1 MPPITKDQGTLTIAP
16 DSTARPGAAPVASGE
31 ASKQQPVALE
41 VSVTVNGA
49 RTIDGSDKREPF
61 SETTKTV
68 LVFGNGAVIRLVSSV
83 APGQLLFLT
92 NERTKKEVVCQVV
105 KSKNY
110 RNVSGYVELE
120 FTEPVVGFWGMRFP
134 GDRLGSPAPSSIP
147 PAAVSAPPRLP
158 RPVAPRIEEP
168 ALNSSPSVIA
178 PPPAPP
184 KPAPV
189 ASFPASS
196 LPNSV
201 PSSPQTSSPA
211 ASIVPPPIDS
221 ASLLGASKPR
231 PTEVAPPPLPPVA
244 VVPPVAAP
252 PVAVAPPVSA
262 PGPLAADPVSP
273 PPPVAPVFEISSR
286 SDEPASFLAP
296 GPQAPKPPATIDLSS
311 LAPFFEVKPA
321 VPAAVPPP
329 PPVAAPP
336 PHAPAATNPETEA
349 LKQHTA
355 RLQEQLSSMLF
366 TEPSPSVPAASKP
379 AAQMPTAPASEK
391 KELQESIAQVLEIA
405 KAPTPKP
412 EPVFALPAE
421 PAKVTAEQPKIA
433 SLEEEEL
440 KIPAWLEPLARNSAA
455 PSSTQELVQR
465 EKAKR
470 FTELPKKEEAA
481 REVAAPETE
490 QVRLQQEES
499 VAEPRM
505 PEFGSALVIDEEIRP
520 VAAAPKGS
528 GKGLLFGAIA
538 AGVVLLAA
546 GGWWYLNQRPTIAQ
560 GVNSQTQAPAV
571 SSAATN
577 SPAKSHVEAAQT
589 TNALPPADSSA
600 ATSASPTQ
608 ANVLSGKGATTNP
621 ASELSTVA
629 AVEPVRNSKPSSN
642 STNAPRVVTTAS
654 AAQPAAVP
662 AEVKKPVLGEVHLAA
677 PKVSQ
682 NRNAQSATTPDEGVS
697 LSDDQ
702 PNNTDSLGSG
712 LAVDS
717 KQPSAPSMPVPVGG
731 DVKQAKLISSVS
743 PIYPALAKNQ
753 HIQGA
758 VTIDALID
766 ATGRV
771 TTMKIISGPTL
782 LHQAAMDAL
791 RQWKYQPATLD
802 GKPVPMYLT
811 VTLQF
816 RLQQ

>member
-1 MPPITKDQGTLTIAP
+1 MPPITKDQETLTIAP

-134 GDRLGSPAPSSIP
+134 SDRLGSTPAPATASIP
-147 PAAVSAPPRLP
+147 PAAVSAPPVPP
-158 RPVAPRIEEP
+158 RPVAPRGGEP
-168 ALNSSPSVIA
+168 SPSSAPSFVAPKSA
-178 PPPAPP
+178 PPVPP
-184 KPAPV
+184 
-189 ASFPASS
+189 
-196 LPNSV
+196 
-201 PSSPQTSSPA
+201 PA
-211 ASIVPPPIDS
+211 ASIVPPAIDS

-231 PTEVAPPPLPPVA
+231 PTEVAAVVAPPAPPVA
-244 VVPPVAAP
+244 VAPPVAAP
-252 PVAVAPPVSA
+252 PVAVAPPVSTPA
-262 PGPLAADPVSP
+262 PLAADPVPP

-296 GPQAPKPPATIDLSS
+296 GPQAPKPPATIDLSN

-321 VPAAVPPP
+321 APAAAPPP
-329 PPVAAPP
+329 PPVAPP
-336 PHAPAATNPETEA
+336 SPHAPAATNPETEA

-355 RLQEQLSSMLF
+355 RLQEQLSSLLF
-366 TEPSPSVPAASKP
+366 TEPSTSVPAHSKP
-379 AAQMPTAPASEK
+379 AAQAPAAPVSEK

-405 KAPTPKP
+405 KAPAAKP

-421 PAKVTAEQPKIA
+421 PVKTPAEQPKIA

-455 PSSTQELVQR
+455 PSSTQELVLR

-470 FTELPKKEEAA
+470 FTEPTKKEETAK
-481 REVAAPETE
+481 EVAAPETE
-490 QVRLQQEES
+490 QVRLQQDES

-505 PEFGSALVIDEEIRP
+505 PEFGSTLVIDEEIRP
-520 VAAAPKGS
+520 ATAAPKGS

-546 GGWWYLNQRPTIAQ
+546 GGWWYLNQRPTAAQ
-560 GVNSQTQAPAV
+560 VANAQAQVPAA
-571 SSAATN
+571 SSAAMNLPARSRVESPTPQPTN
-577 SPAKSHVEAAQT
+577 T
-589 TNALPPADSSA
+589 LPPADSSA
-600 ATSASPTQ
+600 ASTSSTQ
-608 ANVLSGKGATTNP
+608 ANALSGKAPATNTAN
-621 ASELSTVA
+621 ELSTVA
-629 AVEPVRNSKPSSN
+629 EVDSGRNSKPTSN
-642 STNAPRVVTTAS
+642 SANVPRVVTKAS

-682 NRNAQSATTPDEGVS
+682 NRNAPSATAADEGVS

-702 PNNTDSLGSG
+702 PDNTSSSLGSG

-717 KQPSAPSMPVPVGG
+717 KQPSAPSMPLPIGG
-731 DVKQAKLISSVS
+731 DVQQAKLISSVS

-771 TTMKIISGPTL
+771 TTTKIISGPTL
-782 LHQAAMDAL
+782 LHQAATDAL

-802 GKPVPMYLT
+802 GKPVPMHLT